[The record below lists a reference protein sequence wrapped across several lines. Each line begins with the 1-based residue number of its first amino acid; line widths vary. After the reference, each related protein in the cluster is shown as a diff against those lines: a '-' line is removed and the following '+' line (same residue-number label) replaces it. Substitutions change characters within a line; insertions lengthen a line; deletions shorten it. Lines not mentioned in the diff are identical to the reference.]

1 MHTIHWVVWVQLQ
14 SVQEI
19 AQNEVIYIPNA
30 FTPGSDF
37 VSNAIKVKGEGF
49 DLANFEIYDRWGQL
63 LFKTDDITVGW
74 DGNYKGKPMEVGTY
88 FYMVE
93 YSANGK
99 SKMIKGDISL
109 IR

>member
-1 MHTIHWVVWVQLQ
+1 MSSITKCA
-14 SVQEI
+14 EI
-19 AQNEVIYIPNA
+19 VKNEIIYIPNA
-30 FTPGSDF
+30 FTPNGDF
-37 VSNAIKVKGEGF
+37 VNNTIKVKGEGF